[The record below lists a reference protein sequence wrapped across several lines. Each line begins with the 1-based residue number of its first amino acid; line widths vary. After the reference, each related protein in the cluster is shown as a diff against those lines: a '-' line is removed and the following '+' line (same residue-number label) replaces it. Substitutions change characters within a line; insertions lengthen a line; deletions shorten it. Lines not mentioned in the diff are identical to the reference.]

1 MEDEKIVALYFE
13 RNEDAIQ
20 ESEVKYG
27 KYCHTISYN
36 VLRNVEDTEEC
47 VNDTWIHAW
56 NAIPPTRPVS
66 LKAFLGKIARN
77 LSLNRLQENHAQK
90 RGNGEN
96 YTALEELD
104 EILSAP
110 RTVEEEVE
118 GKLLKETIDLFLEG
132 LSEKYR
138 IVLMQRYWYFYS
150 IEEIAR
156 LNGYTV
162 NNVKSLLFRTRKR
175 LKDHLEK
182 EGVTL

>member
-138 IVLMQRYWYFYS
+138 IVFMQRYWYFYS

>member
-1 MEDEKIVALYFE
+1 MA
-13 RNEDAIQ
+13 
-20 ESEVKYG
+20 S
-27 KYCHTISYN
+27 ISYN

-138 IVLMQRYWYFYS
+138 IVFMQRYWYFYS

>member
-47 VNDTWIHAW
+47 VNDVWIHAW

-138 IVLMQRYWYFYS
+138 IVFMQRYWYFYS

>member
-13 RNEDAIQ
+13 RNEDAIS
-20 ESEVKYG
+20 ESELKYG
-27 KYCHTISYN
+27 KYCHTVSYN

-56 NAIPPTRPVS
+56 NAIPPTRPMS

-77 LSLNRLQENHAQK
+77 LSLNRLQENHALK
-90 RGNGEN
+90 RGAGE
-96 YTALEELD
+96 TAAALDELE

-110 RTVEEEVE
+110 QTVEEEVE
-118 GKLLKETIDLFLEG
+118 AQMLKESIDAFLAG

-138 IVLMQRYWYFYS
+138 IVFMQRYWYFYS
-150 IEEIAR
+150 IDEIAK

-162 NNVKSLLFRTRKR
+162 NNVKSLLFRTRNR
-175 LKDHLEK
+175 LKDYLEK
-182 EGVTL
+182 EGITL

>member
-1 MEDEKIVALYFE
+1 M
-13 RNEDAIQ
+13 
-20 ESEVKYG
+20 
-27 KYCHTISYN
+27 
-36 VLRNVEDTEEC
+36 
-47 VNDTWIHAW
+47 
-56 NAIPPTRPVS
+56 
-66 LKAFLGKIARN
+66 
-77 LSLNRLQENHAQK
+77 
-90 RGNGEN
+90 
-96 YTALEELD
+96 
-104 EILSAP
+104 
-110 RTVEEEVE
+110 E

-138 IVLMQRYWYFYS
+138 IVFMQRYWYFYS